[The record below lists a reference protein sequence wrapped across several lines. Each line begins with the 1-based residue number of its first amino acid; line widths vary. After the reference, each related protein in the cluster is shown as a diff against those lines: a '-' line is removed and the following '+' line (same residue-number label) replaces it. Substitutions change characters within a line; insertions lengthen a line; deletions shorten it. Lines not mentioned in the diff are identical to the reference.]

1 MSAIGNSNLKNII
14 EVSDRNIKKA
24 YQIIDELQIEKIWK
38 THSGKAN
45 LIGSV
50 KTNLL
55 MDHLDIDFHVYT
67 KEFSIKDSFDAI
79 GEISQSTKIKKVNY
93 INMTDSDDQC
103 IEWHLEYLDDENNI
117 WQIDIIHIMNN
128 SKYAGKFERVAD
140 KIFKKLTDEK
150 REKILKIKYEASM
163 RKEKIIGI
171 KVYRAVIDD
180 NIDNYEDFLLWEK
193 ENQSSIIDE
202 WEPE

>member
-1 MSAIGNSNLKNII
+1 MSSIENSNLKNII
-14 EVSDRNIKKA
+14 EISDRNIKKA

-38 THSGKAN
+38 KHSGKAN

-67 KEFSIKDSFDAI
+67 EEFSIKDSFDAI
-79 GEISQSTKIKKVNY
+79 GEISQSTKIQKVNY
-93 INMTDSDDQC
+93 INMIDSDDQC
-103 IEWHLEYLDDENNI
+103 LEWHLEYLDDENNI

-128 SKYAGKFERVAD
+128 SKYVGKFERVAD
-140 KIFKKLTDEK
+140 KIIKKLTDEK
-150 REKILKIKYEASM
+150 RKNILKIKYQASM

-202 WEPE
+202 WEP